1 MQIFC
6 VSSEYSFL
14 NDSIQ
19 YVIFTEDKL
28 LGKN

>member
-14 NDSIQ
+14 NDPTQ

-28 LGKN
+28 FR